1 MSIKEKTQ
9 PAEIAESIRRLNPVE
24 FAKLVELLCEDN
36 IGSNLQSALSYENLD
51 RDFRK
56 E

>member
-9 PAEIAESIRRLNPVE
+9 PAEIAEAIRRLDAVE
-24 FAKLVELLCEDN
+24 FTKLVELLCEDN
-36 IGSNLQSALSYENLD
+36 IGSNLQTALSYENLD
-51 RDFRK
+51 REFRK